1 MKKLLFTLIAAL
13 SAFIAGAQTDIKV
26 EVHRVVE
33 VGEQFNLTFIIEGES
48 SASDFTWSPTGDFQ
62 LLWGPQSGRSTS
74 ISIVNGKRTKSVQS
88 TYTYVLRATSAGT
101 FTIPAASAKVRNSRI
116 SSAAV
121 SVEVVSGGSSSSA
134 SSSSSS
140 SSSSSQSQQQTSSA
154 QISGKDIFLDLS
166 VSRTSAVVGEPLIAT
181 LKLYQRVNVAGFEGV
196 SFPSFN
202 GFWSQE
208 LEAPQ
213 SIEFSRET
221 YGGQIYNAAL
231 LRKFVLIPQQQ
242 GKITIDP
249 AELVCLVQVR
259 VSSGGSSIF
268 DGFFDD
274 YRTIREKVTSKP
286 VVIDVKPLPAGAPA
300 SFGGGVGE
308 FSVKASLSKTELN
321 THEAASLIVTIA
333 GNGNVSLLEA
343 PKVNFPPDMEVYD
356 TKISDRIEKGGLR
369 GSKTYEFPFIP
380 RSYGDFQIEPIKY
393 AYYDVNQQKY
403 VVLQTEPI
411 DFHVE
416 KGNEIES
423 GPVVVAGPGRSD
435 VRNIGSDIRFINF
448 KDSHLMS
455 AGSFFIGSL
464 GFWVTLACIT
474 LLTVLLWLALRKL
487 ARRKADVVGTRNRK
501 ATKMALKR
509 LRLAET
515 FLKQNLYTAFYEE
528 LHKALLGF
536 VSDKLNMPAADL
548 SRDNISEKLTSRGVS
563 EANAD
568 KFIELLDACEYARYA
583 PASGN
588 EAMAAHYD
596 SAIDVISLI
605 DSQMKTSKTGSKP
618 AVMALIIMMLLPSA
632 ASAQQKDYVDSLWNG
647 AAKAYTEGRWQD
659 AVDGYEQI
667 GSMGLES
674 AALYCNTGNAYY
686 KSGNLPKAILNYE
699 RALKVDPSYEDA
711 RYNLEFLGGMIQD
724 KIDPVPSF
732 ILAVWAEKIC
742 RIMDSDAW
750 AILFLVLFAIAMA
763 MLLLFLLSPSVA
775 GRKTGFSIGIAAVV
789 FAVAALSF
797 SLWQKNEYEKS
808 DGAVVMMPVA
818 SVKSSP
824 SSESSQN
831 LFVLHEGTKVFVL
844 DQVGS
849 WYNIELADGRQGWI
863 RASDIEAI

>member
-1 MKKLLFTLIAAL
+1 MKKLLFTLVAAF

-33 VGEQFNLTFIIEGES
+33 VGEQFNLTFIIEGEG
-48 SASDFTWSPTGDFQ
+48 SASDFTWTPTDEFQ

-88 TYTYVLRATSAGT
+88 TYTYVLRANSTGT
-101 FTIPAASAKVRNSRI
+101 FTIPAASAKVGNSRI
-116 SSAAV
+116 SSSAV
-121 SVEVVSGGSSSSA
+121 SIEVVSG

-140 SSSSSQSQQQTSSA
+140 SSSSSASQSRQKSSSA
-154 QISGKDIFLDLS
+154 QISGEDIFLDLT
-166 VSRTSAVVGEPLIAT
+166 VSRTSVVVGEPLIAT

-242 GKITIDP
+242 GNITIDP
-249 AELVCLVQVR
+249 AELVCLIQVR
-259 VSSGGSSIF
+259 VSSGGTSIF

-274 YRTIREKVTSKP
+274 YRTVREKVTSKP
-286 VVIDVKPLPAGAPA
+286 VVIDVKSLPAGAPA
-300 SFGGGVGE
+300 SFAGGVGE
-308 FSVKASLSKTELN
+308 FAIKASLNKDQLK
-321 THEAASLIVTIA
+321 THEAASLTVTVS
-333 GNGNVSLLEA
+333 GRGNVALLEA

-356 TKISDRIEKGGLR
+356 TKISDKIEKGGLR

-380 RSYGDFQIEPIKY
+380 RSYGDFEIEPIRY
-393 AYYDVNQQKY
+393 TYYDVAQHKY
-403 VVLQTEPI
+403 VTLQTEPI
-411 DFHVE
+411 TFTVE
-416 KGNEIES
+416 KGNETDG
-423 GPVVVAGPGRSD
+423 GPIMVSNPTRSD

-448 KDSHLMS
+448 KDNVLSS
-455 AGSFFIGSL
+455 AGSFFVGSA
-464 GFWVTLACIT
+464 GFWIVIVAIV
-474 LLTVLLWLALRKL
+474 LLTVLLWAALRKL
-487 ARRKADVVGTRNRK
+487 AARKADVVGTRNRK

-509 LRLAET
+509 LRLADT

-536 VSDKLNMPAADL
+536 VSDKLNMPASDL

-563 EANAD
+563 EENAD
-568 KFIELLDACEYARYA
+568 KFISLLDACEYARYA
-583 PASGN
+583 PSAGTQ
-588 EAMAAHYD
+588 AMAAHYD

-605 DSQMKTSKTGSKP
+605 DSQMKTSKTGSRP
-618 AVMALIIMMLLPSA
+618 ALMALIIMMLFPLA
-632 ASAQQKDYVDSLWNG
+632 ASAQQKDYVDSLWNN
-647 AAKAYTEGRWQD
+647 ASKAYTEGRWQD

-667 GSMGLES
+667 ASMGLES

-711 RYNLEFLGGMIQD
+711 RYNMEFLGEMIQD
-724 KIDPVPSF
+724 RIDPVPSF
-732 ILAVWAEKIC
+732 ILTVWAEKIC
-742 RIMDSDAW
+742 RVMDSDAW
-750 AILFLVLFAIAMA
+750 AVLFLVFFALAMA

-775 GRKTGFSIGIAAVV
+775 GRKTGFSVAIVAIV
-789 FAVAALSF
+789 FAVASLSF
-797 SLWQKNEYEKS
+797 SVWQKNDYEKE
-808 DGAVVMMPVA
+808 DGAVVMKPVA

-831 LFVLHEGTKVFVL
+831 LFVLHEGTKVYVL

-863 RASDIEAI
+863 RESDIEAI

>member
-1 MKKLLFTLIAAL
+1 MKKLLFALTAVL
-13 SAFIAGAQTDIKV
+13 SAVIANAQTDIKV

-48 SASDFTWSPTGDFQ
+48 SASDFSWSPTGDFQ
-62 LLWGPQSGRSTS
+62 VLWGPQSGRSTS
-74 ISIVNGKRTKSVQS
+74 ISIVNGNRTKSVQS
-88 TYTYVLRATSAGT
+88 TYTYVLRAASAGT
-101 FTIPAASAKVRNSRI
+101 FTIPSASAKVGNSRI
-116 SSAAV
+116 SSQPV
-121 SVEVVSGGSSSSA
+121 NVEVVAG

-140 SSSSSQSQQQTSSA
+140 SSSSPSQSGRQNSSA
-154 QISGKDIFLDLS
+154 RISGEDIFLNLT
-166 VSRTSAVVGEPLIAT
+166 VSRSSVVVGQPLIAT
-181 LKLYQRVNVAGFEGV
+181 LKLYQRVNVAGFEGA

-213 SIEFSRET
+213 SIEFTRET
-221 YGGQIYNAAL
+221 YDGQIYNAAL

-242 GKITIDP
+242 GRITIDP

-259 VSSGGSSIF
+259 VSSGGTSIF

-274 YRTIREKVTSKP
+274 YRTVREKVSSKP
-286 VVIDVKPLPAGAPA
+286 VVVDVRPLPEGAPA

-308 FSVKASLSKTELN
+308 FSIEASLSKTDLK
-321 THEAASLIVTIA
+321 THDAASLIVTIA
-333 GNGNVSLLEA
+333 GQGNVSLLEA
-343 PKVNFPPDMEVYD
+343 PKVDFPPDMEVYD

-393 AYYDVNQQKY
+393 SYYDVSRQKY

-411 DFHVE
+411 SFHVE
-416 KGNEIES
+416 KGNETES
-423 GPVVVAGPGRSD
+423 GSVVISNPGRSD

-448 KDSHLMS
+448 KDARLMS
-455 AGSFFIGSL
+455 AGAFFVGSAW
-464 GFWVTLACIT
+464 FWIVLAVIV
-474 LLTVLLWLALRKL
+474 LLTFLLWMALRKL
-487 ARRKADVVGTRNRK
+487 ARRRADVVGTRNRK
-501 ATKMALKR
+501 ATKMAMKR
-509 LRLAET
+509 LHLAET
-515 FLKQNLYTAFYEE
+515 FLRQDLYTAFYEE

-536 VSDKLNMPAADL
+536 VSDKLNMPASDL
-548 SRDNISEKLTSRGVS
+548 TRDNISEKLTARGVS
-563 EANAD
+563 KAD
-568 KFIELLDACEYARYA
+568 VDSFIELLDACEYARYA
-583 PASGN
+583 PGSGN
-588 EAMAAHYD
+588 EAMAAHYG
-596 SAIDVISLI
+596 SAIDVISLM
-605 DSQMKTSKTGSKP
+605 DSQMKGSKVGSR
-618 AVMALIIMMLLPSA
+618 AAQMVVALMMLLPLA

-647 AAKAYTEGRWQD
+647 ASKAYTEGRWQD

-674 AALYCNTGNAYY
+674 AALYCNTGSAYY
-686 KSGNLPKAILNYE
+686 KSGNIPKAILNYE

-711 RYNLEFLGGMIQD
+711 RYNLEYLSGLVQD

-732 ILAVWAEKIC
+732 ILAVWAEKVC

-750 AILFLVLFAIAMA
+750 AVLFLVLFALAMA
-763 MLLLFLLSPSVA
+763 MLLLFLLSPSVV
-775 GRKTGFSIGIAAVV
+775 GRKTGFSVGIIAVV
-789 FAVAALSF
+789 FAVASLLF
-797 SLWQKNEYEKS
+797 SLWQKNDYEKA

-844 DQVGS
+844 DYVGS